1 MKQEEFVS
9 LYDFLG
15 KAAGPQLGKDVW
27 LAAKSSLQPTL
38 IKEVANPKYTGKIVM
53 YRPEFLKKYFDNL
66 AFNKLTKN
74 ITNESEKLP
83 F

>member
-15 KAAGPQLGKDVW
+15 RPAGSQLGKDVW
-27 LAAKSSLQPTL
+27 EAAKSCNQPTA

-53 YRPEFLKKYFDNL
+53 YQPEFLKNYFNG
-66 AFNKLTKN
+66 TKN
-74 ITNESEKLP
+74 
-83 F
+83 